1 MAIKTYLSI
10 ITLNV
15 NRLNALIKR
24 HRVAGRI
31 LKTKQKQKTRA
42 MYILPMRT
50 SPLRYKDTH
59 RLKVKVWKKI
69 FYVYGK

>member
-1 MAIKTYLSI
+1 MHEIGKKKKK
-10 ITLNV
+10 NPQ
-15 NRLNALIKR
+15 NKR

-31 LKTKQKQKTRA
+31 LKTKQKRKIRA

-50 SPLRYKDTH
+50 SPFRYKDTH

-69 FYVYGK
+69 LYVYGK